1 MSVGEQVR
9 KYREIHHLTQEE
21 LADRVN
27 VHVNTIRRW
36 EGDKRSPDAGKLARL
51 ATALTTSVACL
62 SGETKGSVLQG
73 EKREGEEVKD
83 RLIIN
88 NNDLHIDMPDRPESF
103 SVIQR
108 FFDWQLAKQEKNKD
122 AAVPAV

>member
-1 MSVGEQVR
+1 
-9 KYREIHHLTQEE
+9 
-21 LADRVN
+21 
-27 VHVNTIRRW
+27 
-36 EGDKRSPDAGKLARL
+36 AGKLARL

-122 AAVPAV
+122 AAAPAV